1 MTTTTTTTTAT
12 ASTTSS
18 IDMRLASKGRNQPLA
33 GLLQQAK
40 VSAGN
45 AKLYAA
51 QLDAC
56 GWTDARTSTMLAEIA
71 SLETDVASR
80 IDTASAARHAT
91 TQEHAA
97 IDAAKTFIRKLR
109 AAAPMV
115 LRDTKVVGVAHDAFN
130 AGSPLASSTPKIV
143 EYLTK
148 VRGPVVKLDDDFVP
162 YFKGNKAS
170 AELDAVKNA
179 LDGADVAQETKLSA
193 LPQETLQVY
202 ETKGKIL
209 EAIEDLNR
217 VAKIAFDGE
226 AGTRSAFNKDIL
238 LRARAAAKA
247 ATTATTAPATSEPAA
262 PAPAADKTA
271 TTAPNPEPAPKE
283 TKTATTAPSPAPAP
297 GATKTATLEPAH
309 A

>member
-1 MTTTTTTTTAT
+1 MTTTTST
-12 ASTTSS
+12 ASNASSTSTS
-18 IDMRLASKGRNQPLA
+18 VDMRLVTKGRRDTLA
-33 GLLQQAK
+33 SLLQQAK

-45 AKLYAA
+45 AKMYAA

-56 GWTDARTSTMLAEIA
+56 GWTDARTTTMLAEIA

-80 IDTASAARHAT
+80 IDTANAARHAT
-91 TQEHAA
+91 AQEHAA

-170 AELDAVKNA
+170 AELDAVKHA
-179 LDGADVAQETKLSA
+179 LDGADVVQE
-193 LPQETLQVY
+193 
-202 ETKGKIL
+202 
-209 EAIEDLNR
+209 N
-217 VAKIAFDGE
+217 
-226 AGTRSAFNKDIL
+226 
-238 LRARAAAKA
+238 
-247 ATTATTAPATSEPAA
+247 
-262 PAPAADKTA
+262 
-271 TTAPNPEPAPKE
+271 
-283 TKTATTAPSPAPAP
+283 
-297 GATKTATLEPAH
+297 
-309 A
+309 